1 MNEVQWDKRACECYP
16 SEQCTE
22 IFNISEVNKD
32 QDIVV

>member
-1 MNEVQWDKRACECYP
+1 MSELQWDNRAHECYS
-16 SEQCTE
+16 SERCTE

>member
-1 MNEVQWDKRACECYP
+1 MNEIQWDKRACECY
-16 SEQCTE
+16 SRKQCTE